1 MPLNVNRIYHNSAQI
16 SLHLIQDGGRCNS
29 QDDTAF
35 ILQVRAHQAFRYF
48 SIAWPGWR
56 VRYPVRYPSRCEW
69 QIVIHQVLAVDFGIL
84 YQAREVDDAPMHLV
98 RARTLNAESRV

>member
-1 MPLNVNRIYHNSAQI
+1 M
-16 SLHLIQDGGRCNS
+16 
-29 QDDTAF
+29 
-35 ILQVRAHQAFRYF
+35 RAHQAFRYF

-69 QIVIHQVLAVDFGIL
+69 QIVIHQVLALDFGIL

-98 RARTLNAESRV
+98 RARTLNAESGVTETPKFSLVLSMLLLTEDSSGGLTCVSARWK